1 MGVLRG
7 LVMDMVAVQKMTEL
21 MMMIVYFLV
30 MMMIDDD
37 DEEEEE
43 EEEEGAKKKMGVVQ
57 VDLLP
62 GKKGVAAEWS

>member
-37 DEEEEE
+37 DDGYPANSPHDKIPPLWEY
-43 EEEEGAKKKMGVVQ
+43 VINR
-57 VDLLP
+57 
-62 GKKGVAAEWS
+62 